1 MRRLRAR
8 KLKATGRYYLIRHKR
23 RRLAVKPEP
32 YVPRPMTMQELASHA
47 MTAADWD
54 EAFW

>member
-8 KLKATGRYYLIRHKR
+8 QLKATGRYYLIRHKR
-23 RRLAVKPEP
+23 RRLAIKPDS
-32 YVPRPMTMQELASHA
+32 YVPRAMTMQDWAAHM
-47 MTAADWD
+47 MTQADWD